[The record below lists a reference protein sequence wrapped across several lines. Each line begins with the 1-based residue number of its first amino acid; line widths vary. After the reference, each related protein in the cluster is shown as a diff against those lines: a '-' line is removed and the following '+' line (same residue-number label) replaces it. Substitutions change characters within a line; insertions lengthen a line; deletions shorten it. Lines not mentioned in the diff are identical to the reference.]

1 MWCLLCV
8 SKLKI
13 TWCVKTSTF
22 NATWKKNEKL
32 FFSWVDAG
40 FISIYISHN
49 ILTSIYIIVVLIII
63 ICSRMLFECFLMRD
77 LIIVVNMLVTLLRVL
92 VKVNMVLG
100 TWEIWTALRLFL
112 NEYATSR
119 RWIRLYASEIKLCI
133 FSRV

>member
-1 MWCLLCV
+1 MQPERRAR
-8 SKLKI
+8 
-13 TWCVKTSTF
+13 
-22 NATWKKNEKL
+22 NY

-40 FISIYISHN
+40 FIFIYISHN

-100 TWEIWTALRLFL
+100 T
-112 NEYATSR
+112 
-119 RWIRLYASEIKLCI
+119 
-133 FSRV
+133 